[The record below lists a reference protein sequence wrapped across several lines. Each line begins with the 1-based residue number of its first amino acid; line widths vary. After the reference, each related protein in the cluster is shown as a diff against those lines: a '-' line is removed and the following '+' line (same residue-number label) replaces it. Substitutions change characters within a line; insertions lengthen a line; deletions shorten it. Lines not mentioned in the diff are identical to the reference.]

1 MTKTGP
7 HGRKAV
13 MDTLVIDRPAVASGQ
28 TVTVGAAD
36 SGRMLSLRVGDRL
49 TIQAPAGPGV
59 TWRLRGATPVLTT
72 TPPRADE
79 SGFALVASQ
88 PGRAG
93 VDLVASGTAPLLPRP
108 IRLIV
113 CVG

>member
-1 MTKTGP
+1 
-7 HGRKAV
+7 

-72 TPPRADE
+72 TTPRGDE